1 MSDATPEAPIP
12 ASFQIML
19 RAAGAADFK
28 RAGAA
33 RLDAAPLRGSV
44 IEIACDDG
52 RILRGL
58 VDAIFIP
65 PGCEENCVGT
75 VFLSER

>member
-1 MSDATPEAPIP
+1 MSEVSREPALP

-19 RAAGAADFK
+19 RATGAADFK

-33 RLDAAPLRGSV
+33 QLAAVPARGSV
-44 IEIACDDG
+44 IAIACDG
-52 RILRGL
+52 RMLRG
-58 VDAIFIP
+58 VVEAIFIP

-75 VFLSER
+75 VFLSEA

>member
-1 MSDATPEAPIP
+1 MSEAPAIP
-12 ASFQIML
+12 ASYQIL
-19 RAAGAADFK
+19 FRAAGDADFK

-33 RLDAAPLRGSV
+33 RLGAQPRRGTMIEVDCGGRKLRGV
-44 IEIACDDG
+44 
-52 RILRGL
+52 

-75 VFLSER
+75 VFLSES